1 MQRYLGIDVHSES
14 STIYVMSAAGKKV
27 RQDVV
32 ETNGQA
38 LIGHL
43 AQIPGQLHVCLEEG
57 EWSAWLHEILEPH
70 VAELV
75 VEQPQSK
82 AGSKSDAIDARD
94 LAEHLRTG
102 QIETEVYKA
111 PRRFTRLRELART
124 YDMLTEDAGRAKNR
138 LRSAYRRRAVGYPG
152 HGLAA
157 QSEALPELPAW
168 MRQSVEALGIE
179 LASIE
184 ELRGEIEE
192 AMIAESRR
200 HPISR
205 ILRTAPGMG
214 PIRVAQ
220 LIPIVITPHRFRTK
234 RQFWAYC
241 GFGLVTRTSADWVK
255 VGRQWVR
262 VPVQQTRG
270 LNRDCNRRLKRIF
283 KGAAMTV
290 IRFKMKPLW
299 TNYVR
304 LTENGTRPN
313 LARLTVARKLAATV
327 LAMWKKKERYHPKS

>member
-1 MQRYLGIDVHSES
+1 MQRYLGIDTHSKS
-14 STIYVMSAAGKKV
+14 STIYVMSAAGKKI

-70 VAELV
+70 VAEIV

-111 PRRFTRLRELART
+111 PRRFTKLRELART
-124 YDMLTEDAGRAKNR
+124 YAKLTEDSSRAKNR
-138 LRSAYRRRAVGYPG
+138 LRSAYRRRAVRYPG
-152 HGLAA
+152 HDLAA
-157 QSEALPELPAW
+157 QAEALPELPAW
-168 MRQSVEALGIE
+168 VRQSVEALGIE

-184 ELRGEIEE
+184 ELRGEIEV
-192 AMIAESRR
+192 AMVAESRR

-205 ILRTAPGMG
+205 ILRTAPGLG

-241 GFGLVTRTSADWVK
+241 GFGIVTRTSSDWVQ
-255 VGRQWVR
+255 VGRRWVR
-262 VPVQQTRG
+262 APVQQTRG
-270 LNRDCNRRLKRIF
+270 LNRDCNRTLKGIF

-290 IRFKMKPLW
+290 IRHKKEPLW
-299 TNYVR
+299 TDYVQ
-304 LTENGTRPN
+304 LTKNGTRPN
-313 LARLTVARKLAATV
+313 LARLTVARELAAAV
-327 LAMWKKKERYHPKS
+327 LAMWKKKERYSPQH

>member
-1 MQRYLGIDVHSES
+1 MQRYLGIDVHSKS

-38 LIGHL
+38 LLGYL

-57 EWSAWLHEILEPH
+57 EWSAWLHEILEPR

-82 AGSKSDAIDARD
+82 TGSKSDAIDARD

-102 QIETEVYKA
+102 QIKTEVYKA
-111 PRRFTRLRELART
+111 PRRFTQLRELART
-124 YDMLTEDAGRAKNR
+124 YDMLTVDSGRVKNR
-138 LRSAYRRRAVGYPG
+138 LRSAFRRRAVGYPG

-157 QSEALPELPAW
+157 QSGAIPELPAW

-179 LASIE
+179 LAAIE
-184 ELRGEIEE
+184 ELRGGIEK

-205 ILRTAPGMG
+205 ILQTAPGLG

-220 LIPIVITPHRFRTK
+220 LIPIVITPHRFRTT
-234 RQFWAYC
+234 RQFWSYC
-241 GFGLVTRTSADWVK
+241 GFGIVTRSSADWAK
-255 VGRQWVR
+255 VAGRWVR

-270 LNRDCNRRLKRIF
+270 LNRDCNHTLKRIF

-290 IRFKMKPLW
+290 IRFKKEPLW
-299 TNYVR
+299 SDYVR

-313 LARLTVARKLAATV
+313 LARLTVARKLAAAV
-327 LAMWKKKERYHPKS
+327 LVMWKRKERYNPKS

>member
-1 MQRYLGIDVHSES
+1 MERYIGIDAHSKS
-14 STIYVMSAAGKKV
+14 LTICVLSAAGKKV

-43 AQIPGQLHVCLEEG
+43 AQIPGQLHVCLEES
-57 EWSAWLHEILEPH
+57 EWSGWLYELLESR
-70 VAELV
+70 VAEVV
-75 VEQPQSK
+75 VEHPQWK
-82 AGSKSDAIDARD
+82 AGSKSDAIDARGLGD
-94 LAEHLRTG
+94 RLRTG
-102 QIETEVYKA
+102 QIKTKVYKA
-111 PRRFTRLRELART
+111 PRRFAKLRELAHT
-124 YDMLTEDAGRAKNR
+124 SEMLTDDVVRAKNR
-138 LRSAYRRRAVGYPG
+138 LRSAYRRRAVSYPG

-179 LASIE
+179 LATIE
-184 ELRGEIEE
+184 ELRGGIEE

-205 ILRTAPGMG
+205 ILQTAPGLG

-234 RQFWAYC
+234 RRFWAYC
-241 GFGLVTRTSADWVK
+241 GFGLVTRTSNDWVQ
-255 VGRQWVR
+255 VEERWVR
-262 VPVQQTRG
+262 APVQQTRG
-270 LNRDCNRRLKRIF
+270 LNQNCNRTLKRIF

-290 IRFKMKPLW
+290 IRSRMEPLW
-299 TNYVR
+299 SDYVR

-313 LARLTVARKLAATV
+313 LARLTVARKLAAAV